1 VSDGAKAEPQR
12 PQRPRS
18 LRVAPKQAITIFV
31 LLYSAAAVLS
41 VGGLA
46 VMPINLKPFV
56 QCLLLLGL
64 YGVFEEF
71 SRRETRLR
79 IRLGNGPQP
88 DMTSVWTLAA
98 AVVLPLGYAVIL
110 IAVLRGHRWLRH
122 QRERDVRPYVAWVT
136 CSTVLLACGAAH
148 AVVLYVHG
156 QFIKLPEGLTSA
168 LVIVIGIIV
177 YTMVNR
183 LLVYAA
189 AGSLGLLNGQPVLGS
204 WDDNL
209 LEMATL
215 CLGGLASVAV
225 FNEPWLTPLVLMP
238 MILLQRGAL
247 IRELETV
254 ASTDAKTGLLNAI
267 AWEQLAQRELSR
279 SSRDQMSVAILII
292 DLDRFKAVN
301 DVYGHLAGDVVLR
314 EIGRCL
320 TAELRDYDTVGRF
333 GGEEFVALLPEVGA
347 AEAAIIAER
356 VRARINTLRMSVLA
370 PDTQTEYDNTLSAS
384 IGVACFPGDGS
395 ELQELLHAADG
406 ALYVA
411 KNSGRNRV
419 EFAKSGGSTGT
430 VAVHD

>member
-1 VSDGAKAEPQR
+1 
-12 PQRPRS
+12 
-18 LRVAPKQAITIFV
+18 
-31 LLYSAAAVLS
+31 
-41 VGGLA
+41 
-46 VMPINLKPFV
+46 
-56 QCLLLLGL
+56 
-64 YGVFEEF
+64 
-71 SRRETRLR
+71 
-79 IRLGNGPQP
+79 
-88 DMTSVWTLAA
+88 
-98 AVVLPLGYAVIL
+98 
-110 IAVLRGHRWLRH
+110 
-122 QRERDVRPYVAWVT
+122 
-136 CSTVLLACGAAH
+136 
-148 AVVLYVHG
+148 
-156 QFIKLPEGLTSA
+156 
-168 LVIVIGIIV
+168 
-177 YTMVNR
+177 
-183 LLVYAA
+183 
-189 AGSLGLLNGQPVLGS
+189 
-204 WDDNL
+204 
-209 LEMATL
+209 
-215 CLGGLASVAV
+215 V